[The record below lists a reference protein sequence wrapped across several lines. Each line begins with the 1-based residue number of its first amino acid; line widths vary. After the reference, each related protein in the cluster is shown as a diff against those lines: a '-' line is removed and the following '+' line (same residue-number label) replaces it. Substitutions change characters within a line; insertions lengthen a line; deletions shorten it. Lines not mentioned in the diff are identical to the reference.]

1 MKSKPYTVIGLY
13 ADNQQPWMEHVS
25 ATTPK
30 KAALKGIKVMVDKN
44 EAEKDD
50 LFVVDVIE
58 GHHMGTLNNNS
69 VVNKAGIE
77 ELQGD

>member
-1 MKSKPYTVIGLY
+1 MKSTPYTVIGLY
-13 ADNQQPWMEHVS
+13 ADNQQSWMEHVS

-44 EAEKDD
+44 DAEEAD

-58 GHHMGTLNNNS
+58 GHHIGKLSNDF
-69 VVNKAGIE
+69 VVNKAGIK